1 MPYYMRLEDI
11 KGSASLPDT
20 ADSFVF
26 ADPGAPEPYVGGWGS
41 SVYQYAH
48 SDPASG
54 SNGTPGISHTLNFE
68 EIKIEGQPT
77 MDDFL
82 FG

>member
-11 KGSASLPDT
+11 KGDASPPDT

-26 ADPGAPEPYVGGWGS
+26 ADPVEPEPYVGGWGS
-41 SVYQYAH
+41 SVYQYAY
-48 SDPASG
+48 SDPAS
-54 SNGTPGISHTLNFE
+54 SSDAARGISHALNFE

>member
-11 KGSASLPDT
+11 KGDASPPDT

-26 ADPGAPEPYVGGWGS
+26 TEPRDPEPYVGGWGS
-41 SVYQYAH
+41 SVYQYAYN
-48 SDPASG
+48 DPVSSQNARPL
-54 SNGTPGISHTLNFE
+54 THYE
-68 EIKIEGQPT
+68 EINVEDPPS